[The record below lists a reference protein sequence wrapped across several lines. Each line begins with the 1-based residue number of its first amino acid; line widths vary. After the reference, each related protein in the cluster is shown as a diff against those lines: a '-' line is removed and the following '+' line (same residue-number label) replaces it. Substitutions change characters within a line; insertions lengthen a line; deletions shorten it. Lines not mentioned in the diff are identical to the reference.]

1 MRRSRTIGWICVRW
15 IMEDASS
22 MELTY
27 QHPVCGPILA
37 HAPCSNACMSRQTV
51 KNGEYVP
58 DTQAT
63 TFASFVRQE

>member
-1 MRRSRTIGWICVRW
+1 MP
-15 IMEDASS
+15 ASS
-22 MELTY
+22 KELTY

-37 HAPCSNACMSRQTV
+37 HAPCSKACMSRQTV